1 MAKVGKVL
9 VVDDSE
15 VVLSRV
21 QTRLTKEGYEVVIS
35 AHPVGVGRHEIAQC
49 DLVLLDYH
57 MPGISGGEAL
67 HTLRQAGSSAGA
79 YPAYFLYTSD
89 KTVSLKHREL
99 GFDGALINKGDDE
112 SLVQQL
118 GVALRLTKLNILRL
132 SARPKGR

>member
-35 AHPVGVGRHEIAQC
+35 AHPVGVGRHEIAQ
-49 DLVLLDYH
+49 YH